1 MMDEFFDILLE
12 VLNNLNFS
20 KGFRD
25 IRKKTHSKFL
35 RGVLYVAQSAA
46 TLLFAAILAAAIF
59 LLFKLA
65 VLLLGIFV

>member
-1 MMDEFFDILLE
+1 MDEFFDILFE
-12 VLNNLNFS
+12 VLNNLNIFN
-20 KGFRD
+20 GFRD
-25 IRKKTHSKFL
+25 IRKKTQNKFL
-35 RGVLYVAQSAA
+35 RGVLYAAQGAA